1 MATKPLQRRLEEA
14 EGEVRRRLQRGV
26 NFATLQQLSLT
37 SNIIELFEH
46 VGETWP
52 NHANSLNPLDT
63 DDI

>member
-37 SNIIELFEH
+37 SNIIEH
-46 VGETWP
+46 HRTV
-52 NHANSLNPLDT
+52 
-63 DDI
+63 